1 MSEEIKFKDLI
12 LYLSAVALVLFYL
25 VYMPWTAMSAFTFNA
40 GTLWLYYFTLVLG
53 LLFPLYYAIGR
64 KNMAWI
70 VLGLSILLN
79 SFIMMAEPGNW
90 LLPGVMMLILGVLF
104 FLPNIPFIEE
114 MFSDKKVM
122 MKNIFHILRGLF
134 IILGVGFYANW
145 NLDDFIGNTSFN
157 HAMPQFL
164 FIGGGLFAAFGFI
177 LLAYGLFK
185 LLPEFMPEKIGGY
198 FKDLASIFYI
208 LMVLVFLLGI
218 TFNVQS
224 YAPLGFVWDYWSG
237 QPFPTSIGFFAD
249 MWAVG
254 AGNLGAILLIILFIY
269 GMMKIVAKN
278 AKEEAQPEAPPA
290 AATY

>member
-1 MSEEIKFKDLI
+1 MSEEIGFKDLI

-53 LLFPLYYAIGR
+53 LLFPLYYAIG
-64 KNMAWI
+64 KENMAWI
-70 VLGLSILLN
+70 VLGLAIFLN
-79 SFIMMAEPGNW
+79 SFILMAEPGNW
-90 LLPGVMMLILGVLF
+90 LLPGVMMLVLGVLF
-104 FLPNIPFIEE
+104 FLPPFIEDR
-114 MFSDKKVM
+114 FGDNKKM
-122 MKNIFHILRGLF
+122 MKNLFHIFKGLV
-134 IILGVGFYANW
+134 IILAVGAYANW

-164 FIGGGLFAAFGFI
+164 FMGGGLFAAFGFI
-177 LLAYGLFK
+177 LIAYGLFK
-185 LLPEFMPEKIGGY
+185 LLPEYMPDKIGGY

-218 TFNVQS
+218 VFNVS
-224 YAPLGFVWDYWSG
+224 YYPGTYPWGIVV
-237 QPFPTSIGFFAD
+237 FPTSIDFFAN

-254 AGNLGAILLIILFIY
+254 NSNLGAILLIILFIY

-278 AKEEAQPEAPPA
+278 AKGEEVQPRVE
-290 AATY
+290 TV